1 MKAMTNLD
9 SVLKCRDVTLL
20 TRVHVAKAM
29 IFPVVMYR
37 CESWTIEKTVPKN
50 WCFQTVVL
58 EKTLESPLDFK
69 EIKPVNPVG
78 NQPGIFI
85 GRTDTEAEAP
95 IFWPPGVKSWFI
107 GKDPD
112 AGKYQRQKEKGV
124 TEDETFGGH
133 HQINGHEYEQTMGDN
148 EGQGSLVCCSPCG
161 CKDFNTTER
170 LNNNNNN
177 NFCNIRGCRNFKFL
191 WTLVETENNLLL
203 NTVVVIWQ
211 EMET

>member
-1 MKAMTNLD
+1 MQRHRFTDKGPCSQSYDFSSSHVQMWKLNHRED
-9 SVLKCRDVTLL
+9 SAKELMLSNCGAGEDSQESLGQQGDQTSQSCRKS
-20 TRVHVAKAM
+20 TRNIHWKDW
-29 IFPVVMYR
+29 YW
-37 CESWTIEKTVPKN
+37 SWGPNI
-50 WCFQTVVL
+50 
-58 EKTLESPLDFK
+58 
-69 EIKPVNPVG
+69 
-78 NQPGIFI
+78 
-85 GRTDTEAEAP
+85 
-95 IFWPPGVKSWFI
+95 WPPGVNSWFI

-112 AGKYQRQKEKGV
+112 AGKYWRQKEKGV

-133 HQINGHEYEQTMGDN
+133 HQINGHEYEQTLGDN

-203 NTVVVIWQ
+203 NTAVVIWQ